1 MKIVIAIDS
10 FKGCL
15 SSREANEAA
24 GDGIKLPISDGG
36 EGMTEAFKAMDLGY
50 KDVTIDVHGPLM
62 EPLTA
67 SYLISEDGK
76 RAVMEMAAACGLPL
90 VPFDKRNPE
99 ETTTFG
105 FGEMLADAMRRGCKD
120 IIIGIG
126 GSATCDAGEGMLRAL
141 INANI
146 ISIENNTLLSTFENI
161 NINVACDVQNPLFG
175 INGASYVFSP
185 QKGADEAMVERLD
198 QRLKDFYNASG
209 CTDSVPGDGAAG
221 GLGFALRYFLKA
233 SLKPGIDVVL
243 DAQNFDNII
252 EGSDLIITGE
262 GKCDRQTLMG
272 KVPYGILQRAKKSN
286 IPVVLIAGKTEDEDI
301 LLDAGFKDVICVN
314 KDDNRPLEIL
324 MQPDV
329 AKQNITKTIKRYIDE
344 IQSNSTRS

>member
-105 FGEMLADAMRRGCKD
+105 FGEMRIYLLEQILVLK
-120 IIIGIG
+120 
-126 GSATCDAGEGMLRAL
+126 
-141 INANI
+141 NI
-146 ISIENNTLLSTFENI
+146 MVTLYI
-161 NINVACDVQNPLFG
+161 C
-175 INGASYVFSP
+175 
-185 QKGADEAMVERLD
+185 MV
-198 QRLKDFYNASG
+198 
-209 CTDSVPGDGAAG
+209 
-221 GLGFALRYFLKA
+221 
-233 SLKPGIDVVL
+233 
-243 DAQNFDNII
+243 
-252 EGSDLIITGE
+252 
-262 GKCDRQTLMG
+262 M
-272 KVPYGILQRAKKSN
+272 
-286 IPVVLIAGKTEDEDI
+286 
-301 LLDAGFKDVICVN
+301 
-314 KDDNRPLEIL
+314 
-324 MQPDV
+324 
-329 AKQNITKTIKRYIDE
+329 
-344 IQSNSTRS
+344 